1 MKKIAISVAVLLVL
15 FSFNT
20 SRAQIGLRSIANKVK
35 NKIEEKVDEK
45 VEKKVDQ
52 EVEKSVD
59 KKLDNALGIDSTYDN
74 SEEAVKSRSD
84 ARGQRIINRVGM
96 NSTPAKYENSYSFSS
111 NVKMVTESYDKKG
124 KLESKGSLNTYWGSN
139 MDVYAYEVIDEERKA
154 DEKGFFIFDAKNMVS
169 IMLSE
174 DKNEKNGVVTGLD
187 LSQMVVPDSLKNTG
201 GNVQLN
207 EKVKKTG
214 KTKTI
219 LGYKCDEY
227 VYEDEYDVS
236 NVWITKDKTWKTGN
250 LFGSV
255 YKNPNLANGFPE
267 GFVMEA
273 DTQHK
278 ATGDRSVLK
287 VTEINEKIKKD
298 IDLTGYQMVNLGSLR
313 IQ

>member
-1 MKKIAISVAVLLVL
+1 
-15 FSFNT
+15 
-20 SRAQIGLRSIANKVK
+20 VK

-154 DEKGFFIFDAKNMVS
+154 DEKGFFIFDSKNMVS

>member
-1 MKKIAISVAVLLVL
+1 
-15 FSFNT
+15 
-20 SRAQIGLRSIANKVK
+20 
-35 NKIEEKVDEK
+35 
-45 VEKKVDQ
+45 
-52 EVEKSVD
+52 
-59 KKLDNALGIDSTYDN
+59 
-74 SEEAVKSRSD
+74 
-84 ARGQRIINRVGM
+84 
-96 NSTPAKYENSYSFSS
+96 
-111 NVKMVTESYDKKG
+111 
-124 KLESKGSLNTYWGSN
+124 
-139 MDVYAYEVIDEERKA
+139 
-154 DEKGFFIFDAKNMVS
+154 MVS